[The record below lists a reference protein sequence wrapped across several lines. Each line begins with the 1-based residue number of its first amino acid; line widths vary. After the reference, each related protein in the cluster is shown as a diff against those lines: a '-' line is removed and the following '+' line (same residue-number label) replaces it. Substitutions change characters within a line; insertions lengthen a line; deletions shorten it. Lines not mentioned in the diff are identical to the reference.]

1 LALSGIFYIFIAK
14 YKIIMRKIVGREEE
28 IKVLQKTLQSNK
40 SEFIAVY
47 GRRRVGKTFLIRSA
61 FEDNFTFYI
70 TGSANVSLSR
80 QLSNFYNILQK
91 KDNKTTY
98 LQTNNWFQAF
108 EDLGN
113 FIEKSVE
120 EKKVIF
126 IDELPW
132 FDTQKSG
139 FIQALE
145 HFWNSWASL
154 RDDII
159 LVVCGSAASWMIN
172 KLINNRGG
180 LHNRTTKRLKIV
192 PFKLKE
198 CELFLADKNIVLDRY
213 QIIQLYMAFGGIPFY
228 WDDVVAGKSAM
239 QNIEQICFT
248 RNGLLRDEFN
258 NLYRSLF
265 RDYEKHLNIVE
276 ALSQKSKGL
285 TREEIIKIA
294 KLNNG
299 GSVTRLL
306 RELEESGFVRKY
318 NPFGK
323 KSREATYQ
331 LVDNFTNFYLKF
343 MKDSEIEGF
352 SWIAMLDSPQYRTWC
367 GYAFEQICLYHL
379 AEIKKALG
387 VSGVITTTSAW
398 RSNKSETGV
407 QIDLVI
413 DRRDNVINIC
423 EIKYS
428 INDFEIDKN
437 YNQNLRNKIGIFK
450 EETKT
455 RKAVFLT
462 MITTFGLKNNAH
474 SLGIIQNSIT
484 MDELFKHT

>member
-1 LALSGIFYIFIAK
+1 
-14 YKIIMRKIVGREEE
+14 MRKIIGREEE
-28 IKVLQKTLQSNK
+28 IKVLQKTFQSNK

-70 TGSANVSLSR
+70 TGSANVSLNR
-80 QLSNFYNILQK
+80 QLSNFYNVLQK
-91 KDNKTTY
+91 KDASTTY
-98 LQTNNWFQAF
+98 KQANDWFQAF
-108 EDLGN
+108 DDLGN
-113 FIEKSVE
+113 FIEKSSE
-120 EKKVIF
+120 KKKVIF

-145 HFWNSWASL
+145 YFWNSWASL

-159 LVVCGSAASWMIN
+159 LVVCGSAAAWMIN

-180 LHNRTTKRLKIV
+180 LHNRTTKRIKVV
-192 PFKLKE
+192 PFKLRE
-198 CELFLADKNIVLDRY
+198 CESFLADKNIVLAKY
-213 QIIQLYMAFGGIPFY
+213 QIIQLYMALGGIPFY
-228 WDDVVAGKSAM
+228 WDEVISGKSAM

-248 RNGLLRDEFN
+248 RNGLLRDEFD

-265 RDYEKHLNIVE
+265 KDYDKHLAIVE

-285 TREEIIKIA
+285 TRDEILKIA

-299 GSVTRLL
+299 GSLTRLL
-306 RELEESGFVRKY
+306 KELEESGFIRKY

-323 KSREATYQ
+323 KTREGTYQ
-331 LVDNFTNFYLKF
+331 LIDNFTNFYLKF
-343 MKDSEIEGF
+343 MQNSEIEGF
-352 SWIAMLDSPQYRTWC
+352 SWISMIDSPQYRAWS
-367 GYAFEQICLYHL
+367 GYSFEQVCLYHL

-387 VSGVITTTSAW
+387 VSSVITTTSSW
-398 RSNKSETGV
+398 RSKKSETGV

-428 INDFEIDKN
+428 INPFEIDKK
-437 YNQNLRNKIGIFK
+437 YNLDLSNKIGIFK
-450 EETKT
+450 DETKT
-455 RKAVFLT
+455 RKAIFLT
-462 MITTFGLKNNAH
+462 MITTFGVKENIH
-474 SLGIIQNSIT
+474 SLGLIQNSIT
-484 MDELFKHT
+484 MDELFEIT